1 MSGRVIRQGRG
12 VRGGQGRFGRGIGNY
27 VEWTHEY
34 KDKEFKV
41 WKYGNGQDKYLATFS
56 KVHDMN
62 IIKIQASYENGI
74 DIAKSIRASEIVYID
89 GMALEDNI
97 SEDTDVKK

>member
-1 MSGRVIRQGRG
+1 MAGLVDKDMEAKE
-12 VRGGQGRFGRGIGNY
+12 VKADLEE
-27 VEWTHEY
+27 VEETTFKKKHEY

-97 SEDTDVKK
+97 SEDTYVKK